1 MKFDANKIE
10 ISQDATSKAPEYLLK
25 DKERLLREYD
35 SIKGL
40 KEDVERAGFAHLEKI
55 YQRRMDAINSRLN
68 NFLKLSQN
76 ELVAT
81 LTERCEV
88 LDLLSLRK
96 FVTDKEIAIS
106 ERLMEIEGRLAYTLG
121 KE

>member
-10 ISQDATSKAPEYLLK
+10 ISQGATSKAPEYLLK

-40 KEDVERAGFAHLEKI
+40 KEDIEREGFAHLEKI

-76 ELVAT
+76 ELIAT

-88 LDLLSLRK
+88 LDLLSLKK